1 MRNNELRASLIKHA
15 KTVSATV
22 TACVTILLILQ
33 PWRHAVEHRSQD
45 AQHTASLST
54 AVDTAPEQAQPSPTQ
69 ATPQVQVTAEKKPA
83 AAPETS
89 APETAQATTP
99 AGPEP
104 ADKPEPELAAAE
116 SSAEDQDGGPDTGG
130 EIRLAARSAS
140 PASVPLPEK
149 PETEIAAQLPEEEPG
164 IIPLPVKRDGVAI
177 TIATAPDDPDTLENQ
192 ALEPLLAYKVSN
204 DDIERLKDFVK
215 LTYKQ
220 KYSQARPLI
229 EKMEDPVAAKFALW
243 YYYRK
248 RAPDT
253 TADEII
259 AFLDDNPRWPSR
271 DVLEESAEDA
281 LFWREEDPKRIL
293 AYFKD
298 KQPTSGVGFAA
309 LGTALI
315 ETGDKKKGAEHIR
328 KAWRKY
334 PLTAA
339 IEKRIRKLRVLDA
352 DDHRARA
359 DYLLMQDNRRYIGAV
374 KRVLPQIDKK
384 WKKSLKARIA
394 TVKRAR
400 NAGTLLTHLDPKIKR
415 EPPVLF
421 ARIQWLRRAD
431 NDKKVWSLLR
441 SAPKSAEKLVDPN
454 EWWDERE
461 IQVRLAMNEG
471 KFKTA
476 YALAAGHGEGL
487 DHWDL
492 SDAEFLAGWIALR
505 FLNRPKDAHKHFSA
519 ASAAGGLPKRR
530 SRAAYWLGRT
540 ELELGNKTAATA
552 RFAEGAQHHHTF
564 YGQLAHQM
572 IASSAAKVAYRPFVR
587 PTDREI
593 EGFAKQDV
601 MKAVIL
607 THKADFENLMSVFL
621 YDLARDIE
629 SAPEMTLL
637 CELAA
642 QIAPR
647 NRAVRMAKIA
657 INRDFPV
664 EQYAYPNALPVFKTL
679 AEGEE
684 IDNALIH
691 ALTRQESEFNTSIVS
706 SAGAVGLMQLLPSTA
721 KMVARWHGEK
731 YSKKNLSAD
740 PAYNVSLGT
749 AFLHRLISNYDG
761 SYMMALAGYNAGPGR
776 IRQWVRKF
784 GDPREEKVDPIDWIE
799 RIPYNETR
807 NYVHKIL
814 ESAQVY
820 RSRLR
825 GKQTPLQLAEDLH
838 RGRKD
843 KPKFLHGVASN

>member
-1 MRNNELRASLIKHA
+1 MRNKELRASLIKHA

-22 TACVTILLILQ
+22 TACVTILLVLQ
-33 PWRHAVEHRSQD
+33 PWRPVSDRRSEE
-45 AQHTASLST
+45 AQYTASLSS
-54 AVDTAPEQAQPSPTQ
+54 AVDENAP
-69 ATPQVQVTAEKKPA
+69 VTAEPA
-83 AAPETS
+83 PARIVPDPVDATEAP
-89 APETAQATTP
+89 P
-99 AGPEP
+99 AGD
-104 ADKPEPELAAAE
+104 AT
-116 SSAEDQDGGPDTGG
+116 DGSPDTGG
-130 EIRLAARSAS
+130 EIRLAARSPS

-149 PETEIAAQLPEEEPG
+149 LEEPEQLEDEG
-164 IIPLPVKRDGVAI
+164 LIPLPQKRQAGSIAVPQPEQVAGSL
-177 TIATAPDDPDTLENQ
+177 ANKALAPLF
-192 ALEPLLAYKVSN
+192 AYKAPKSDV
-204 DDIERLKDFVK
+204 EKLKSFVK
-215 LTYKQ
+215 LTYQRKF
-220 KYSQARPLI
+220 SNARPL
-229 EKMEDPVAAKFALW
+229 MEDMSDPIARKFARW
-243 YYYRK
+243 YYYRTK
-248 RAPDT
+248 APDT
-253 TADEII
+253 TPEEII
-259 AFLDDNPRWPSR
+259 AFLEENPRWPSR
-271 DVLEESAEDA
+271 DLLQESAEDA
-281 LFWREEDPKRIL
+281 LFWREQDPKRVI
-293 AYFKD
+293 AYFAD
-298 KQPTSGVGFAA
+298 QQPASGVGFAA

-315 ETGDKKKGAEHIR
+315 ETGEKDKGTEHIR

-334 PLTAA
+334 PLTQA
-339 IEKRIRKLRVLDA
+339 IEKKIRKLRVLNA

-359 DYLLMQDNRRYIGAV
+359 DYLLMQDNKRYVSAV
-374 KRVLPQIDKK
+374 NRVLPQIDKK
-384 WKKSLKARIA
+384 WKASIKARIA
-394 TVKRAR
+394 TVKRAK
-400 NAGTLLTHLDPKIKR
+400 NAGTLLTRLDPKIKL

-441 SAPKSAEKLVDPN
+441 SAPKSAEKLVDPAA
-454 EWWDERE
+454 WWKERQ
-461 IQVRLAMNEG
+461 IQVRLALNSG
-471 KFKTA
+471 KVKTA
-476 YALAAGHGEGL
+476 YAIASGHGDGL
-487 DHWDL
+487 PHWDL

-505 FLNRPKDAHKHFSA
+505 FLDRPKDAGKHFTA
-519 ASAAGGLPKRR
+519 AVAAGGLPKRR

-540 ELELGNKTAATA
+540 ELDLDDVTAATA
-552 RFAEGAQHHHTF
+552 RFAEAAQHHHTF

-572 IASSAAKVAYRPFVR
+572 IASTDAKVAFRALVR
-587 PTDREI
+587 PTEREI
-593 EGFAKQDV
+593 ENFAANDV
-601 MKAVIL
+601 MKAIVL
-607 THKADFENLMSVFL
+607 TQQADFENLMSVFL

-637 CELAA
+637 CELAS
-642 QIAPR
+642 QIAPT

-664 EQYAYPNALPVFKTL
+664 EQYAYPNALPDFKTL

-721 KMVARWHGEK
+721 KMVAKWHGET

-784 GDPREEKVDPIDWIE
+784 GDPREVSVDPIDWIE
-799 RIPYNETR
+799 RIPFTETR
-807 NYVHKIL
+807 DYVHKIM

-825 GKQTPLQLAEDLH
+825 GDHAPLQLAEDLH